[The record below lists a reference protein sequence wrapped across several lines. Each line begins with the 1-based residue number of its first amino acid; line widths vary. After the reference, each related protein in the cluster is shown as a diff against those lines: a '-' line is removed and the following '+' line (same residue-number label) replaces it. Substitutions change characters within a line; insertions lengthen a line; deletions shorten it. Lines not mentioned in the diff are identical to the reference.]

1 MISGLAQIT
10 AVTVGFS
17 YVQVFFPIIKCC
29 RTLMFL
35 LTYPVI
41 RLSVCHSTSV
51 NLYPHS
57 WMLPEQNQWWTSHQT
72 SDPSAPLKGLF
83 SDGDCMLDP
92 FSVMDLLET
101 LQRCI
106 RLLLLCRTLNWRNDH
121 VAVVTAGVMWC
132 CNERLESP
140 GKMEEV
146 IRKRLPAEMTRLKHE
161 SWISMLVL
169 TSFIWWTNTA
179 RLLPSDTLWS
189 W

>member
-1 MISGLAQIT
+1 MLQNFDVFTDIPSDLTFSMPQHFCEFLPARLNVAWAESVMNLPSNLWSISSFEG
-10 AVTVGFS
+10 S
-17 YVQVFFPIIKCC
+17 
-29 RTLMFL
+29 
-35 LTYPVI
+35 
-41 RLSVCHSTSV
+41 
-51 NLYPHS
+51 
-57 WMLPEQNQWWTSHQT
+57 
-72 SDPSAPLKGLF
+72 F

-92 FSVMDLLET
+92 FSVMDLLAT

-106 RLLLLCRTLNWRNDH
+106 GLLLLCRTSNWCNGH
-121 VAVVTAGVMWC
+121 VAVVTAGVTWC

-146 IRKRLPAEMTRLKHE
+146 IRKRVPAEITRLKHE